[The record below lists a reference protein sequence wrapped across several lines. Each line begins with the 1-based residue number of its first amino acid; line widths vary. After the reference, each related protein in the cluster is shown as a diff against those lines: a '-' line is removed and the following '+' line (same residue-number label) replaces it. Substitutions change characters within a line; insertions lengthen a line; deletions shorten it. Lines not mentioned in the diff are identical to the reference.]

1 MILQIMDVKKQ
12 EDEVSLGT
20 SVAFLNDNGDCG
32 LCYVRP
38 KNLRRSTQVFTNMN
52 MDALSFFI
60 HAYIILF
67 LFSIFLCFSFL
78 CFIKVFIIVTSYALV
93 MHRGILQ
100 TTGYLKKRRCS
111 PGSERSR

>member
-60 HAYIILF
+60 HAYIIF
-67 LFSIFLCFSFL
+67 VSILHFLCFSLLWFASSKSSSSSL
-78 CFIKVFIIVTSYALV
+78 RTRWSCTGVSYRQLGTS
-93 MHRGILQ
+93 
-100 TTGYLKKRRCS
+100 
-111 PGSERSR
+111 